1 MIHTN
6 CKIIGIT
13 GGIATG
19 KSTVTRIIQDK
30 GYKVIDADKIAKNL
44 MKKGSSSYEK
54 TLECF
59 GEDILKESGEIDRKI
74 LGEKVFSNPKL
85 LKILNNIT
93 HPFIFAEI
101 KSQLKQN
108 CGENAI
114 FLDIPLL
121 FEEYDNVL
129 KYGIHFDEIWL
140 VFANGDTQID
150 RLMQRDGLAKK
161 EAIKRIDV
169 QMPIDIKKERSN
181 RIIYNLESISEL
193 KKYINLLLENL

>member
-19 KSTVTRIIQDK
+19 KSTVTEYIKDK

-44 MKKGSSSYEK
+44 MEKGSSSYKK
-54 TLECF
+54 TVEYF
-59 GEDILKESGEIDRKI
+59 GKDILKESGEIDRKV
-74 LGEKVFSNPKL
+74 LGSKVFSDPKL

-93 HPFIFAEI
+93 HPFIFREI
-101 KSQLKQN
+101 KNQLEESY
-108 CGENAI
+108 GEDVI

-121 FEEYDNVL
+121 FEEYDNIL

-140 VFANGDTQID
+140 VFADRETQIE
-150 RLMQRDGLAKK
+150 RLMKRNDLTKQ
-161 EAIKRIDV
+161 EAIERIDA
-169 QMPIDIKKERSN
+169 QMDIDIKKEKSTT
-181 RIIYNLESISEL
+181 IIYNLHSIENL
-193 KKYINLLLENL
+193 RENINLLLENL